1 MLAVVVVLTLAA
13 LSPALGDLVSDIE
26 DIQDSAF
33 TAMYEHAI
41 VGSCGADLISILRS
55 LQEKTRIL
63 KPRS

>member
-13 LSPALGDLVSDIE
+13 LSPVLENLVSDIE
-26 DIQDSAF
+26 DIQESAL
-33 TAMYEHAI
+33 AAIHEHAI
-41 VGSCGADLISILRS
+41 VGSCGSGLISILRS